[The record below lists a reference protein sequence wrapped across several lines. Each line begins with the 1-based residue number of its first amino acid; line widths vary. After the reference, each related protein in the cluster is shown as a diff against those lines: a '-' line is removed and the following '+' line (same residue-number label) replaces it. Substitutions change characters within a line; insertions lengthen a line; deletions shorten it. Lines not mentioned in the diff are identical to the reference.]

1 MAFTEADRVNIRHLL
16 GFASVFM
23 QADPRLENSVTA
35 CQSVADGGAR
45 PDNSTETYIKATVTS
60 ALSVETKLA
69 ALWDEAEVLAG
80 DEARIDPAR
89 GAALL
94 RSEGRRLVHGIA
106 RMLGMRGPRAD
117 IFSAGRV
124 YTDENPFIAEAG

>member
-1 MAFTEADRVNIRHLL
+1 MAYAESDRVNVRHLL
-16 GFASVFM
+16 GFAAIFQ
-23 QADPRLENSVTA
+23 QADPRLENALTA
-35 CQSVADGGAR
+35 SQAVSDGGTR

-124 YTDENPFIAEAG
+124 YTDENPFAVEAG